1 MEWLVMIPRSF
12 AILVELV
19 QEVQGPVIL
28 RTIFGSSYKLDR
40 RSKHLVQPTLS

>member
-1 MEWLVMIPRSF
+1 MEWMVMILRIS

-28 RTIFGSSYKLDR
+28 RTIYGSSYELDHW
-40 RSKHLVQPTLS
+40 SKHLVQPTLS